1 MMEQHMDARY
11 YIYLIL
17 LSSSSA
23 RDRLHHLLTQ
33 STLFLKKVLLLIIS
47 WMQEIVD
54 QDLSITTTFLKS
66 WELGSGYGGDWVVRI
81 QAKKQGSS
89 SSSSSSEIQYRF

>member
-1 MMEQHMDARY
+1 MDARY

-33 STLFLKKVLLLIIS
+33 STHFFKKILLLIIS

-66 WELGSGYGGDWVVRI
+66 WEFGSGYGGDWVVRI

-89 SSSSSSEIQYRF
+89 SSSSSYSEIQYRF